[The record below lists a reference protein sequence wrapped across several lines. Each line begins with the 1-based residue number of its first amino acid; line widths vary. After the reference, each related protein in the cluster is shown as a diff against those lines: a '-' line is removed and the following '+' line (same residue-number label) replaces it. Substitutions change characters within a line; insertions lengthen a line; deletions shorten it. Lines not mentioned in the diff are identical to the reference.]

1 MHKLP
6 FVTLALLA
14 SPINLLHCL
23 IKSEMDNQV
32 NTQNDILH
40 HQLDLF
46 CLFYVLFVIASF
58 LKNWHFIM

>member
-1 MHKLP
+1 
-6 FVTLALLA
+6 
-14 SPINLLHCL
+14 
-23 IKSEMDNQV
+23 MDNQV

-46 CLFYVLFVIASF
+46 YLFYVLFVIASF